1 MSLLLSTVLQTRGP
15 GTFLKFIRQP
25 VCSNSEPCTKHNAY
39 GDENTRVSLQF
50 RMLTVNPVIQGWQTY
65 SGKGQIVNVCVCVLS
80 HFSYVQLFATPWTA
94 VCQVPL
100 SMGFSRQEYWRG
112 LRPQPRDRICISS
125 VSCTGRWILY
135 YTTW

>member
-15 GTFLKFIRQP
+15 GRFLKFIRQP
-25 VCSNSEPCTKHNAY
+25 VCLNSEPCTRYNAY
-39 GDENTRVSLQF
+39 GDGNTIVSLQF

-65 SGKGQIVNVCVCVLS
+65 SVKGQIVNVCVCSLS
-80 HFSYVQLFATPWTA
+80 HFSHVHLFATPWTA

-100 SMGFSRQEYWRG
+100 SMGFSRQEYWSG
-112 LRPQPRDRICISS
+112 LQPQPRDRICISY

-135 YTTW
+135 H

>member
-65 SGKGQIVNVCVCVLS
+65 SGKGQIVNILDFVVYEEVSVTNAPFCYCNME
-80 HFSYVQLFATPWTA
+80 A
-94 VCQVPL
+94 VINT
-100 SMGFSRQEYWRG
+100 M
-112 LRPQPRDRICISS
+112 
-125 VSCTGRWILY
+125 
-135 YTTW
+135 